1 MISEEQHRYLDDL
14 WSNPKHSSAF
24 TGPYKLYQMV
34 KRKDKFKIGL
44 KDIKQYLSNKEGYS
58 LQKRVQRKFE
68 RSHIIVQGI
77 DTQWDADL
85 MDVQNISK
93 FNDGV
98 NFILVM
104 QDIFSR
110 FIFTV
115 PMTHKTASEVS
126 MALKSVFEGGRKPKL
141 LRTDKGKEFQNR
153 LVSALLKREGIHLIL
168 TENETKSNFAE
179 RSIQKIKNRLYRM
192 FTHEQSYSYL
202 KRLPDITKNIN
213 DTPTRPLGDMAPSAV
228 NKVNEDEV
236 RLNAYLIRTKTSLGK
251 KQKRNTSTKSK
262 KRRKPFKFKLGDRV
276 RITFLR
282 HVFQREYQQKWTGEL
297 FIIRDRFRRQDIPLY
312 KLKDFEGEIISGTFY
327 TSELQKVETDGD
339 TIWKIDK
346 VLKKRKI
353 KGEMKA
359 FVSWQHWPSKFN
371 SWVKES
377 DIESI

>member
-1 MISEEQHRYLDDL
+1 MLSAEKQRYLDDL
-14 WSNPKHSSAF
+14 WSNPKQSSAF

-34 KRKDKFKIGL
+34 KKKGTFKISL
-44 KDIKQYLSNKEGYS
+44 KAIEQYLSNKEGYS
-58 LQKRVQRKFE
+58 LHKRVQRKFK

-85 MDVQNISK
+85 MDVQNLSK

-115 PMTHKTASEVS
+115 PIKQKTASLMVV
-126 MALKSVFEGGRKPKL
+126 ALKSIFDEGRKPKL

-153 LVSALLKREGIHLIL
+153 LVSAFLKREGVHMIF

-202 KRLPDITKNIN
+202 SRLADITKDIN
-213 DTPTRPLGDMAPSAV
+213 DTPTKPLGDTAPSSV
-228 NKVNEDEV
+228 TKSNEDEV
-236 RLNAYLIRTKTSLGK
+236 RLAAYLVRTKSTSK
-251 KQKRNTSTKSK
+251 KGVKPKNIPKSK
-262 KRRKPFKFKLGDRV
+262 KKISRFKFQIGDHV

-282 HVFQREYQQKWTGEL
+282 HAFQREYQQKWTGEL
-297 FIIRDRFRRQDIPLY
+297 FIIRGRFHRQNIHLY
-312 KLKDFEGEIISGTFY
+312 KLKDFDGEVISGTFY
-327 TSELQKVETDGD
+327 ASELQKVNTDEN

-346 VLKKRKI
+346 ILKKRKI
-353 KGEMKA
+353 RGQTEVY
-359 FVSWQHWPSKFN
+359 VSWQHWPSKFN
-371 SWVKES
+371 SWVKQS
-377 DIESI
+377 DIDTI